1 MNKPRR
7 AVLWLLF
14 AAYCAALLG
23 LLFLRP
29 PWPGGGSWN
38 FVPLRTIRLML
49 AAGKGAWAAGWESA
63 LFRMAAENLLGNV
76 LLTLPLG
83 AFLPALFPGL
93 RRFWKTLALSAGLV
107 ACAEALQY
115 LLAVGACDVDDLL
128 LNAAGAAAGY
138 GLWRIAARRRA
149 KKTGAT

>member
-1 MNKPRR
+1 MKKPRSAALR
-7 AVLWLLF
+7 LLF
-14 AAYCAALLG
+14 AAYCGAMLL

-29 PWPGGGSWN
+29 RWPGGGSWN

-49 AAGKGAWAAGWESA
+49 AAASGAWSAGWESA
-63 LFRMAAENLLGNV
+63 LFRMAVKNLLGNV
-76 LLTLPLG
+76 LLFVPLG

-93 RRFWKTLALSAGLV
+93 RRFWRTLALSAGLV
-107 ACAEALQY
+107 ACVEGLQY

-138 GLWRIAARRRA
+138 GLWRFFTRRRA
-149 KKTGAT
+149 KKTAES